1 MLTERRMLLETLNEV
16 YNDLLALDVTFFAA
30 GYRLSGDCDA
40 VTIKLGRNF
49 GVFLDIDRI
58 RTIRQ
63 EKEAVIHEW
72 AHIVTDAT
80 YGVDAPVAIRQKAEE
95 TARRAEI
102 KKLLPFEKM
111 RGVIQ
116 AGYTQIYELSEF
128 FNVSEEMVLEAI
140 DYYTGPCGLTFD

>member
-1 MLTERRMLLETLNEV
+1 METLNEV
-16 YNDLLALDVTFFAA
+16 YYDLLAKGVIVFAND
-30 GYRLSGDCDA
+30 YHLSGDCDA
-40 VTIKLGRNF
+40 ATVKVGPHF

-80 YGVDAPVAIRQKAEE
+80 YGVDAPAAVRQKAEE

-111 RGVIQ
+111 RGVIK
-116 AGYTQIYELSEF
+116 AGCTQIYELSEF

-140 DYYTGPCGLTFD
+140 EYYTGPCGLTFD